1 LTILTET
8 QYNSVVRKS
17 HLVCFDG
24 IRRKLTERKNC
35 ETIFSKNITIDHLAQ
50 ISIVLGDYFTFPEN
64 LQKLFNEGDIKLK
77 STF

>member
-1 LTILTET
+1 M
-8 QYNSVVRKS
+8 
-17 HLVCFDG
+17 
-24 IRRKLTERKNC
+24 
-35 ETIFSKNITIDHLAQ
+35 IFSKNITIDHLAQ